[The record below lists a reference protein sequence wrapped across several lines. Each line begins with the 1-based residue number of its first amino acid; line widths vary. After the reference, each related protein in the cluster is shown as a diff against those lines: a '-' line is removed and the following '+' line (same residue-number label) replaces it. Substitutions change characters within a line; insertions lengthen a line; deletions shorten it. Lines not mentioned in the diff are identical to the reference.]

1 MMVLRSS
8 MLSYCPLYPVEA
20 ADGCIL
26 AAASNIRWPQANRT
40 SISTQENRTTLE
52 KKKKT
57 EEFWHG
63 VLLVVRFAPAADV
76 LLLYQV
82 YWTCGV

>member
-1 MMVLRSS
+1 MDV
-8 MLSYCPLYPVEA
+8 Y
-20 ADGCIL
+20 
-26 AAASNIRWPQANRT
+26 WQQQAIYGGPKRT
-40 SISTQENRTTLE
+40 EHQSAHKKTEQHW